1 METRTVIRVDAAIEA
16 ALGIALLVGFGA
28 HDFPPPVSRVV
39 VLVVGVGLIAFGVF
53 LWRAPV
59 GLRVLAVGNVVT
71 AAAAVIWLAAAT
83 HFSSA
88 GAALVAAA
96 AAALVVLATWEATTL
111 RR

>member
-1 METRTVIRVDAAIEA
+1 
-16 ALGIALLVGFGA
+16 
-28 HDFPPPVSRVV
+28 
-39 VLVVGVGLIAFGVF
+39 VGLVTFGVF

-71 AAAAVIWLAAAT
+71 AGAAVIWLAAAT
-83 HFSSA
+83 HFSAA

-96 AAALVVLATWEATTL
+96 AAALVVLAAWEAATL

>member
-1 METRTVIRVDAAIEA
+1 
-16 ALGIALLVGFGA
+16 
-28 HDFPPPVSRVV
+28 VV
-39 VLVVGVGLIAFGVF
+39 VLVVGVGLVAFGVS
-53 LWRAPV
+53 LWRAPG
-59 GLRVLAVGNVVT
+59 GLRVLALGNVVT

-96 AAALVVLATWEATTL
+96 AAALVVLAAWEAATL